1 MTRPIQ
7 HKTIIIITI
16 HVPFIY
22 LFFQFILGHIQSRIR
37 RAPTNLQV
45 AFFASRS
52 QPQLH
57 MGNMQNVLFDHVETN
72 IGNSYDPY
80 IGVFRAPEAG
90 TYVFSTTIGSY
101 DRNSTHFGVYKNTR
115 RVSVIWMN
123 HDYYDSRS
131 QTVIL
136 SLNKNDDVTVKHS
149 GTDKAIWGSHY
160 CLFTGFLLYQNES
173 VVDPSFVG

>member
-1 MTRPIQ
+1 
-7 HKTIIIITI
+7 
-16 HVPFIY
+16 
-22 LFFQFILGHIQSRIR
+22 
-37 RAPTNLQV
+37 
-45 AFFASRS
+45 
-52 QPQLH
+52 
-57 MGNMQNVLFDHVETN
+57 MQNVLFDHVETN

-101 DRNSTHFGVYKNTR
+101 ERNSTYFGVYKNTR
-115 RVSVIWMN
+115 RVSVIWMS

-136 SLNKNDDVTVKHS
+136 SLNKNDDVTVKHD
-149 GTDKAIWGSHY
+149 GTDKAIYGSHY
-160 CLFTGFLLYQNES
+160 CLFTGFLLYKNES